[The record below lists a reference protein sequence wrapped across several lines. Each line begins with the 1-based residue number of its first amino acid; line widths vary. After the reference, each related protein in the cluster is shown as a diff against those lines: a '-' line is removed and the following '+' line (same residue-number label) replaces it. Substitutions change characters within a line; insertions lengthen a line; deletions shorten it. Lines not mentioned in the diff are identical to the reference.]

1 METNDN
7 PTAST
12 RRKIWILGAGALVLL
27 ATCVLVFSYG
37 RRQVSTSL
45 GPALVLPV
53 RTPSTRS
60 APASNGVTA
69 ASSGAAAAQ
78 AGLAV
83 NDPEAR
89 LGPARAIQR
98 PVCRGPE
105 SMLVLAVGADSND
118 YLYGLSDVI
127 RIARLD
133 FVEPSITV
141 VSLPRDLWVE
151 IPGIDQPYGYT
162 HGKLNQAYFF
172 GGSGMGYYDG
182 PAGGPGLLAL
192 TIYHNYGLAVDH
204 YFATHKGT
212 AVKFV
217 DALGGLD
224 LDLPADVD
232 GGTLDGSPGLGYF
245 PAGPHH
251 FDGQTALRFASVR
264 MKYSDFQ
271 RQDNQSLVLLALRER
286 LLSPS
291 VLPKLPALVKAFQE
305 TILTDLS
312 IEQLGQM
319 ACLLGMVGQE
329 KIVLTQLPKGTYT
342 VGTTYSDSLK
352 GNTSV
357 VQADPD
363 IVAGYLE
370 RFAQG
375 QWPEREVNSQ

>member
-1 METNDN
+1 
-7 PTAST
+7 
-12 RRKIWILGAGALVLL
+12 LFLL
-27 ATCVLVFSYG
+27 ATCGLVFSSG
-37 RRQVSTSL
+37 RRQISTSL
-45 GPALVLPV
+45 GPALDLPV
-53 RTPSTRS
+53 RTPSARS
-60 APASNGVTA
+60 ALT
-69 ASSGAAAAQ
+69 SSAAADAH
-78 AGLAV
+78 AGLTV
-83 NDPEAR
+83 DDPMAR
-89 LGPARAIQR
+89 LAPAHPVQR

-105 SMLVLAVGADSND
+105 SMLVLAAGADSNE

-151 IPGIDQPYGYT
+151 IPGIEQPYGYT

-172 GGSGMGYYDG
+172 GGPGMGYYDG

-192 TIYHNYGLAVDH
+192 TIYHNYSLAVDH
-204 YFATHKGT
+204 YFATHKGA

-232 GGTLDGSPGLGYF
+232 GGSGLGYF
-245 PAGPHH
+245 PAGWHH
-251 FDGQTALRFASVR
+251 FDGQIALSFARVR

-291 VLPKLPALVKAFQE
+291 VLPKLPALVEASRE
-305 TILTDLS
+305 TFLTDLS
-312 IEQLGQM
+312 IEQFRQM
-319 ACLLGMVGQE
+319 ACLLRVVGQDN
-329 KIVLTQLPKGTYT
+329 IVLTQLPKGTYT
-342 VGTTYSDSLK
+342 LGTTYSDSLK

-370 RFAQG
+370 RFAGG
-375 QWPEREVNSQ
+375 QWPERDMTSQ